1 MLFGAV
7 LLGMLAGTPL
17 AQAQDAASLK
27 LRHAALRAQ
36 LASNPFHRPIHLESQ
51 ESPGE
56 LKGDIYAQLDQPYAV
71 AGPALQDIEH
81 WCDILI
87 LHQNVKACRS
97 GSLQPADTLRLDI
110 GRKFDQPLADAYPF
124 EFRHKVVVSR
134 PDYLQVV
141 LTAEQGPLGTSRY
154 RIALEVLAL
163 DTRHSFLH
171 LTYSYAYGMTARLA
185 MQGYLAT
192 GGRDKRGF
200 GIVGTAANGQPVY
213 LGGVRGVVE
222 RNTMRYYL
230 AVEAYLGA
238 LSVPANARL
247 EKRLNDWYS
256 GVERYPV
263 QLHEL
268 QRAAYLDMKHREIR
282 RQQALPPV
290 SAAP

>member
-36 LASNPFHRPIHLESQ
+36 LASNSFQRPIHLESQ
-51 ESPGE
+51 ETPGE

-97 GSLQPADTLRLDI
+97 GSRQPADTLRLDI

-134 PDYLQVV
+134 PDYLQVQ

-154 RIALEVLAL
+154 RIALEVMAL
-163 DTRHSFLH
+163 DARHSFLH

-200 GIVGTAANGQPVY
+200 GIVGTGANGQPVY